1 MTDRS
6 KRVLQA
12 VGTARSPGPD
22 AAKGFGPAVW
32 LDMDQ
37 QALDDA
43 YDQSKYAP
51 NRSQILQRNASNSDI
66 ARERLGAPRRIAYGV
81 TANEALDLY
90 PAAATNAPISIF
102 VHGGAWQR
110 GLAKDHAFAAEL
122 FVQAGVH
129 HVVLDFISV
138 IEAGGDLT
146 PMADQVRRAIAW
158 VYRNAA
164 SFGGDAA
171 RIHLYG
177 HSSGAHLAGVAM
189 VTDWRGAYNLPA
201 DVISTGLLCSGMY
214 DLRPV
219 RLSARSRY
227 VSFTDDMEGA
237 LSTQRHIDRFTA
249 PVVLAF
255 GSLETCLSSNA
266 RAGILLLPV
275 PAKCRASARSCWS
288 ATIIIISRSWR
299 RSRRHTVF
307 QWAASLAQDLS
318 EPDARRIG
326 DLPLACRR
334 SVP

>member
-1 MTDRS
+1 MAS
-6 KRVLQA
+6 
-12 VGTARSPGPD
+12 GTATPRERD
-22 AAKGFGPAVW
+22 ATKVSGPAVW

-43 YDQSKYAP
+43 YDQSRYAL
-51 NRSQILQRNASNSDI
+51 NRSQTLERYASNSDI
-66 ARERLGAPRRIAYGV
+66 ARERLGAPRRIAYGP

-90 PAAATNAPISIF
+90 PAATTNAPISIF

-110 GLAKDHAFAAEL
+110 GLAKNYAFAAEL
-122 FVQAGVH
+122 FVRAGAH
-129 HVVLDFISV
+129 HVVLDFINV

-164 SFGGDAA
+164 SFGGDPS

-189 VTDWRGAYNLPA
+189 VTDWRGRYDLPA
-201 DVISTGLLCSGMY
+201 DVIKTGLLCSGMY

-227 VSFTDDMEGA
+227 VNFTDDMEAA

-255 GSLETCLSSNA
+255 GTLETPEFQRQSRDFAAAL
-266 RAGILLLPV
+266 RAAGKPVELLVGNNYNHFEIVETLASPYGLLG
-275 PAKCRASARSCWS
+275 RAA
-288 ATIIIISRSWR
+288 
-299 RSRRHTVF
+299 
-307 QWAASLAQDLS
+307 LAQ
-318 EPDARRIG
+318 IG
-326 DLPLACRR
+326 T
-334 SVP
+334 